1 MIIFLGFCS
10 ISRIR
15 VGNHH
20 LIDYRGWTWRDLYG
34 QNNISLI
41 LTNQHLVD
49 LYLINSS
56 LISILSTPR

>member
-20 LIDYRGWTWRDLYG
+20 LIDYRGRTWRYV
-34 QNNISLI
+34 LI
-41 LTNQHLVD
+41 
-49 LYLINSS
+49 
-56 LISILSTPR
+56 

>member
-20 LIDYRGWTWRDLYG
+20 LIDYRGWTWSHL
-34 QNNISLI
+34 SS
-41 LTNQHLVD
+41 TLVD
-49 LYLINSS
+49 HNHLSSTLVDPTINA
-56 LISILSTPR
+56 R

>member
-20 LIDYRGWTWRDLYG
+20 LIDYRGWTWRVSRVRY
-34 QNNISLI
+34 SLI
-41 LTNQHLVD
+41 QSRTMEYSLT
-49 LYLINSS
+49 
-56 LISILSTPR
+56 

>member
-20 LIDYRGWTWRDLYG
+20 LIDYRGWTWRNRVSRVRY
-34 QNNISLI
+34 SLI
-41 LTNQHLVD
+41 QSRTMEYSLT
-49 LYLINSS
+49 
-56 LISILSTPR
+56 